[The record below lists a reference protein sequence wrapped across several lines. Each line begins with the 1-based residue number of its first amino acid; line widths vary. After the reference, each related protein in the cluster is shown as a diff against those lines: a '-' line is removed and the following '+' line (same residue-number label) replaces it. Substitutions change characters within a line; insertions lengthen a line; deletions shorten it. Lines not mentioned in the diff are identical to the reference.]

1 MGVRKVRIIIVGAG
15 KVGYQLVESLAKENH
30 DILVVDTDQEVLDR
44 INDNFDVLTKKG
56 NGISSSLL
64 KGLNIEGWDLLIAVT
79 NSDEANIVAC
89 ITAKKVGVKT
99 AIARV
104 RNPEYVVELDFMRS
118 NLGIDYIINP
128 EHATANEII
137 RLLLST
143 YASYAADFAKG
154 QVRMSEII
162 IEAASGFAG
171 KQIKDIKLP
180 ARVVITAI
188 TRNGEVIIP
197 NGFDYVMPDDTL
209 YIMGEKGVV
218 DSVAKTAG
226 VRIVNN
232 RVKDVMIIGGG
243 KIGYYLAKGL
253 ERLDINVKI
262 IEQDIERCRELAE
275 GLNDALVLHGDGTDI
290 TLLKAENVECM
301 DAFIAVTGYDEENL
315 LVSVLAKQMGAKK
328 VIAKVSRSNYTS
340 VLETIGIDNAVSP
353 KLITASDIL
362 RIVRGGRIVSISLLI
377 GGQAEVV
384 ELIPQEGAPVLN
396 RPLKELGM
404 PRSIIIGAILR
415 KGKVMIPNGDSVI
428 KSSDRVIVFT
438 LDSHIDKVTQLFSR
452 KGGGISIHE
461 LINSAKNAGDAA
473 SM

>member
-1 MGVRKVRIIIVGAG
+1 MRIIIVGAG

-30 DILVVDTDQEVLDR
+30 DIMVVDTDQEVLDK

-128 EHATANEII
+128 EYATANEII
-137 RLLLST
+137 RLILNT
-143 YASYAADFAKG
+143 HTSYAADFAKG
-154 QVRMSEII
+154 HVRMSEII
-162 IEAASGFAG
+162 IEADSGFAG

-180 ARVVITAI
+180 GGVVITAI
-188 TRNGEVIIP
+188 VRNREVIIP
-197 NGFDYVMPDDTL
+197 NGFDHILHDDTL
-209 YIMGEKGVV
+209 YIMGEKSAV
-218 DSVAKTAG
+218 DGVAKTAG
-226 VRIVNN
+226 VRLVNN
-232 RVKDVMIIGGG
+232 RVRNVMIIGGG

-253 ERLDINVKI
+253 ECLDINVKL
-262 IEQDIERCRELAE
+262 IEQDMDRCRELSE

-290 TLLKAENVECM
+290 TLLKAENIGGM
-301 DAFIAVTGYDEENL
+301 DAFLAVTGYDEENL

-377 GGQAEVV
+377 GGQAEVL
-384 ELIPQEGAPVLN
+384 EIIPQEGTPILN
-396 RPLKELGM
+396 KPLKDLGM
-404 PRSIIIGAILR
+404 PKGIIFGAILR
-415 KGKVMIPNGDSVI
+415 HGKVIIPNGDSVI
-428 KSSDRVIVFT
+428 TSSDRVIVFT
-438 LDSHIDKVTQLFSR
+438 LDSHVETVSRLFGNR
-452 KGGGISIHE
+452 RGGLGLHE
-461 LINSAKNAGDAA
+461 LLNSAKNAGNAA